1 MCIRD
6 SLKRDCHLDDSI
18 RSERIQM
25 RVAELDMRYRQDTIV
40 LRKEMKIQRQAAEMR
55 VLKLSVSIWVLV
67 CVLLVAGVVVVVW
80 YTVSYT
86 HLALDTA

>member
-1 MCIRD
+1 
-6 SLKRDCHLDDSI
+6 
-18 RSERIQM
+18 M

-67 CVLLVAGVVVVVW
+67 CVLLVAGVVVW
-80 YTVSYT
+80 YMRKRGSFFASVSSSKSTVF
-86 HLALDTA
+86 AWRI